1 MRFIH
6 KLLIVIVTLLALT
19 ACAEVAPWQRD
30 ILAQDGMQL
39 TTDAAEAYAK
49 QHTYFS
55 REAST
60 GGEGIGGGGCGC
72 N

>member
-1 MRFIH
+1 MRMVG
-6 KLLIVIVTLLALT
+6 LLVLLSATCLQYG
-19 ACAEVAPWQRD
+19 CAEVEPWQRD
-30 ILAQDGMQL
+30 ILAKEGMQI
-39 TTDAAEAYAK
+39 TTDEAEAYAK

-60 GGEGIGGGGCGC
+60 GGEGVGGGGCGC

>member
-1 MRFIH
+1 MRIIGLFIVMS
-6 KLLIVIVTLLALT
+6 VIGLQGG
-19 ACAEVAPWQRD
+19 CAEVEPWQRD
-30 ILAQDGMQL
+30 ILAKDGMQI
-39 TTDAAEAYAK
+39 TTDEAEAYAK